1 MNSLETVVYSW
12 DATIKDSNAKASQA
26 VSTANAANTKSAQ
39 AVSTANSANTK
50 SDQAVKTANTA
61 SSTANTAKTNS
72 ETAVADAL
80 EAKEIAKEAKAIAEE
95 AVVDSDADVATMR
108 QLLAETKAQAQNA
121 STSAA
126 ASQSSANESADYSTL
141 SQAWAVKMDGKVTE
155 GNVPDGTE
163 VDYSSKYYAQQAKA
177 SADAADA
184 SEASALSSKNAAA
197 SSAAAAKTSETNS
210 KASETAAKASQD
222 AAAASASAAKT
233 SETNA
238 LSSKN
243 VAAASASA
251 AKASEA
257 NAKTSETNAKTSET
271 AASSSKSA
279 AASSA
284 SAAKASETNA
294 AASKTSAASSASAAS
309 TSATNAAN
317 SQKAAAS
324 SATSAANAQ
333 KAAEAARDLAQQY
346 ASQNAYAVVY
356 DAQTLTTAQQAQ
368 ARKNIG
374 AISAAEAPAPDLTP
388 YLTKADAASTYLG
401 INAKAK
407 TAGTADTV
415 PWTGVSGKPNLV
427 RSVNG
432 ISPGTDGNVTIPI
445 PARMMPNYGSYVQIG
460 AGDYTPSEDGW
471 LRLENM
477 NSGDY
482 TGGKVIHKASG
493 ALILEFYQNRYPGN
507 ATMMLPVRAGETY
520 TVSNPGRIYFHKMM

>member
-1 MNSLETVVYSW
+1 MF
-12 DATIKDSNAKASQA
+12 
-26 VSTANAANTKSAQ
+26 
-39 AVSTANSANTK
+39 NSAWEQGFLK
-50 SDQAVKTANTA
+50 SF
-61 SSTANTAKTNS
+61 
-72 ETAVADAL
+72 
-80 EAKEIAKEAKAIAEE
+80 
-95 AVVDSDADVATMR
+95 
-108 QLLAETKAQAQNA
+108 
-121 STSAA
+121 
-126 ASQSSANESADYSTL
+126 
-141 SQAWAVKMDGKVTE
+141 
-155 GNVPDGTE
+155 P
-163 VDYSSKYYAQQAKA
+163 
-177 SADAADA
+177 
-184 SEASALSSKNAAA
+184 
-197 SSAAAAKTSETNS
+197 
-210 KASETAAKASQD
+210 
-222 AAAASASAAKT
+222 
-233 SETNA
+233 
-238 LSSKN
+238 KN

-346 ASQNAYAVVY
+346 ASQNAHAVVY

-520 TVSNPGRIYFHKMM
+520 TVSNPGKIYFHKMM

>member
-1 MNSLETVVYSW
+1 MASKEFQFHYVKTPTGSISGQSVLTQTEDAINDLGDYMVDATADETEALNKATEALNTANTAQQNASEALSTANAASGKVNSLETVVNSW

-163 VDYSSKYYAQQAKA
+163 GDYSSKYYAQQAKA
-177 SADAADA
+177 
-184 SEASALSSKNAAA
+184 
-197 SSAAAAKTSETNS
+197 
-210 KASETAAKASQD
+210 
-222 AAAASASAAKT
+222 
-233 SETNA
+233 
-238 LSSKN
+238 
-243 VAAASASA
+243 
-251 AKASEA
+251 
-257 NAKTSETNAKTSET
+257 
-271 AASSSKSA
+271 
-279 AASSA
+279 SA

-333 KAAEAARDLAQQY
+333 KAAEAARDLARQY

-356 DAQTLTTAQQAQ
+356 DVQTLTTAQQAQ

-427 RSVNG
+427 CSVNG

-482 TGGKVIHKASG
+482 TGGQVKHKASG

-507 ATMMLPVRAGETY
+507 ATMMLPVLAGETY
-520 TVSNPGRIYFHKMM
+520 TVSNVGKIYFHKMM

>member
-1 MNSLETVVYSW
+1 MASKEFQFHYVKTPTGSISGQSVLTQTEDAINDLGDYMVDATADATEALNKATEALNTANTAQQNASEALSTANAASGKVNSLETVVNSW

-197 SSAAAAKTSETNS
+197 SSAAAAKT
-210 KASETAAKASQD
+210 
-222 AAAASASAAKT
+222 
-233 SETNA
+233 
-238 LSSKN
+238 
-243 VAAASASA
+243 
-251 AKASEA
+251 
-257 NAKTSETNAKTSET
+257 
-271 AASSSKSA
+271 
-279 AASSA
+279 
-284 SAAKASETNA
+284 SETNA

-507 ATMMLPVRAGETY
+507 ATMMLPVRARETY
-520 TVSNPGRIYFHKMM
+520 TVSNPGKIYFHKMM

>member
-1 MNSLETVVYSW
+1 MASKEFQFHYVKTPTGSISGQSVLTQTEDAINDLGDYMVDATADATEALNKATEALNTANTAQQNASEALSTANAASGKVNSLETVVNSW

-177 SADAADA
+177 SA
-184 SEASALSSKNAAA
+184 
-197 SSAAAAKTSETNS
+197 
-210 KASETAAKASQD
+210 
-222 AAAASASAAKT
+222 
-233 SETNA
+233 
-238 LSSKN
+238 
-243 VAAASASA
+243 
-251 AKASEA
+251 
-257 NAKTSETNAKTSET
+257 
-271 AASSSKSA
+271 
-279 AASSA
+279 

-346 ASQNAYAVVY
+346 ASQNAHAVVY

-520 TVSNPGRIYFHKMM
+520 TVSNPGKIYFHKMM